1 MGRCSRSGS
10 DSGRRNARRDARPPP
25 RRGTPLLNRPQRPA
39 TRRGAGYQ
47 GRQLPSPTGQGD
59 AIDSRRIVFGRRA
72 GWHHWHH
79 RRSDLACICPSLVPT
94 SSEPLELSIQREAS
108 SSKRRLSSNVP
119 AGTRKIHSSS
129 SVQHLIHQSIHDRQ
143 IRRLTTRHLRDH
155 ATSRATVRL
164 AIALSEL
171 LCKHAAHAAVTDRV
185 ATLSDPR
192 DE

>member
-1 MGRCSRSGS
+1 MPAAVPARPLARPLAAVPHYSPGRSGLLRVARAPGTRAGS
-10 DSGRRNARRDARPPP
+10 CPANRTGRRYRDARAANCLWHLAV
-25 RRGTPLLNRPQRPA
+25 RFCLHLPLP
-39 TRRGAGYQ
+39 G
-47 GRQLPSPTGQGD
+47 SHD
-59 AIDSRRIVFGRRA
+59 
-72 GWHHWHH
+72 
-79 RRSDLACICPSLVPT
+79 
-94 SSEPLELSIQREAS
+94 SEPLELSIQREAS

-119 AGTRKIHSSS
+119 AGTCKIHSSS

>member
-25 RRGTPLLNRPQRPA
+25 RPPTRRGTPLLNQPQPPA
-39 TRRGAGYQ
+39 TRRHGAGYQ

-94 SSEPLELSIQREAS
+94 SSALWYRS
-108 SSKRRLSSNVP
+108 RRVAMP
-119 AGTRKIHSSS
+119 RS
-129 SVQHLIHQSIHDRQ
+129 SVAVQDRPAS
-143 IRRLTTRHLRDH
+143 RLRDK
-155 ATSRATVRL
+155 ATSSGGLWTAPDRRHVRPGRR
-164 AIALSEL
+164 
-171 LCKHAAHAAVTDRV
+171 HGAHSVSPE
-185 ATLSDPR
+185 SDQVCDTKRGRPTG
-192 DE
+192 